1 MSDNN
6 VRPQDSKERDRQAVA
21 LDYETYYDT
30 KAGYSLSAMSPQLY
44 CADPRFDAYL
54 VAICGWEITDDGIF
68 EPGMTLGGGCY
79 EAGWEPGKV
88 ITRKRADGS
97 FFRKLEDG
105 RQLYVGRPENFKDWD
120 NLKGRILIAHNA
132 AFDSVVTDELAR
144 RGLIPAWMGETESL
158 EKQGLDLG
166 WTAPEWK
173 CTADL
178 AAFLMAPRN
187 LKGAMKEL
195 FGKEISKAVRA
206 GMDGRHDY
214 DLNAEDRKALVEYG
228 GSDAVEC
235 HDIWLKY
242 ASEWPDIERAIS
254 DQKRDATKRG
264 IAVDRKLVED
274 SIKELKRYHAE
285 VVCDVPWY
293 PEKPVGSLPALRNAV
308 TAMGIEPPKSFKKDD
323 PGFLDWQKEHSDI
336 PFIAARQKAV
346 AINMHLARVEG
357 ILASLDRDGASHP
370 AFLYFGAHT
379 GRDSGKSSTGG
390 SNTNMLNMPRKPI
403 LQGDEH
409 VFGGKGVDIRGMYV
423 ARPGHK
429 FVVYDY
435 SQIEAR
441 FSLWLVDDMHM
452 MEAMKREGNLYQAN
466 AVMMG
471 WCQPG
476 EKIKKEKPDVY
487 RLAKCC
493 VLGLGYGM
501 GAAKFVDSCKS
512 QGLELPSVPVDEWPE
527 IDRRL
532 SFIIR
537 NVARIKGDPY
547 SERNRV
553 KVGQLIKSLQ
563 IVGDWRNANSRI
575 VAKWKEYEQVFKER
589 IAAGKSTVAFRLPSG
604 RIKRYF
610 DPHLCKEETVEVD
623 ENGVEHPSYRIAI
636 KATTVRGNPATFFTG
651 GNIMENIV
659 QASCR
664 DIMAYSAVEIER
676 KHPTW
681 KYVFSV
687 YDEIVFEVPEQ
698 EAEEASIV
706 IPQTMTFGDYIRDW
720 TEGLAL
726 EVEGDV
732 CDRYHK

>member
-1 MSDNN
+1 MT
-6 VRPQDSKERDRQAVA
+6 REQRDRSAVA
-21 LDYETYYDT
+21 ADWETFYDT

-44 CADPRFDAYL
+44 CADERFDPYL
-54 VAICGWEITDDGIF
+54 VALCGWEITDDGIF
-68 EPGMTLGGGCY
+68 EPEWKEGET
-79 EAGWEPGKV
+79 V
-88 ITRKRADGS
+88 TRFRTDGS
-97 FFRKLEDG
+97 MFRKLPDG
-105 RQLYVGRPENFKDWD
+105 RQLYVGRGEDFPDWENL
-120 NLKGRILIAHNA
+120 NGRIIVCHNC
-132 AFDSVVTDELAR
+132 AFDSVVFEECWK
-144 RGLIPAWMGETESL
+144 RGMLPRLKDI
-158 EKQGLDLG
+158 
-166 WTAPEWK
+166 EWK

-178 AAFLMAPRN
+178 SAYLMVPRN

-214 DLNAEDRKALVEYG
+214 DLNPEERRALVEYG
-228 GSDAVEC
+228 GKLNFSTC

-242 ASEWPDIERAIS
+242 ASEWGPMVLDMATRTEFYIERAIS

-264 IAVDRKLVED
+264 IMVDRKLVED

-285 VVCDVPWY
+285 IVADVPWY
-293 PEKPVGSLPALRNAV
+293 PEKPVGSLPALRQAV
-308 TAMGIEPPKSFKKDD
+308 VALGIEPPKSFKKDD
-323 PGFLDWQKEHSDI
+323 PGFLDWQKEHDDI

-346 AINMHLARVEG
+346 AINMHLARLEG
-357 ILASLDRDGASHP
+357 ILASIDKNGLSHP

-379 GRDSGKSSTGG
+379 GRDSGKSATGG
-390 SNTNMLNMPRKPI
+390 ANTNMLNMPRKPI

-441 FSLWLVDDMHM
+441 FSLWLVDDTHM

-471 WCQPG
+471 WCKPG
-476 EKIKKEKPDVY
+476 EKIKKERPDVY

-512 QGLELPSVPVDEWPE
+512 QGLELDSVPVDRWPDL
-527 IDRRL
+527 DRRL
-532 SFIIR
+532 QFIIR

-547 SERNRV
+547 SERNRA
-553 KVGQLIKSLQ
+553 KVGQLIRSLG
-563 IVGDWRNANSRI
+563 IVSEWRAANSKI
-575 VAKWKEYEQVFKER
+575 VAKWKEYEEVFKRR

-604 RIKRYF
+604 RVKRYF

-623 ENGVEHPSYRIAI
+623 ENGVEHPSFRVAI

-664 DIMAYSAVEIER
+664 DIMAYSAVEVER

-681 KYVFSV
+681 RYVFSV
-687 YDEIVFEVPEQ
+687 DDEIVFEVPEQ
-698 EAEEASIV
+698 EADEASAE
-706 IPQTMTFGDYIRDW
+706 IPRIMTQGDYIRDW